1 MKLPAPF
8 RYAAFRAAIEL
19 SGDIISTTKTD
30 PDDSKTFENVGSDY
44 TMDRAESADVYSSKS
59 YLIVSSLAWA
69 RYSR

>member
-19 SGDIISTTKTD
+19 SGDIISTMKTD
-30 PDDSKTFENVGSDY
+30 PDDSKTFENVG
-44 TMDRAESADVYSSKS
+44 TESADVYSSKS

-69 RYSR
+69 RYSRK